1 MKASPGPQTDAKFD
15 EAATWELARPFLV
28 KTTIE
33 RARGGSDA
41 ALRLAME
48 RACPVRERAKIEL
61 PKIES
66 VADLPRALGAIVEA
80 AANGGLALTEATS
93 LCNMLSSMRQAYELV
108 DLAERLEAIERA
120 LPRPL
125 GPASGSGGYS

>member
-1 MKASPGPQTDAKFD
+1 MSAAGEQTDAKFD

-48 RACPVRERAKIEL
+48 RSCPVKERAKVEL
-61 PKIES
+61 PKIYL
-66 VADLPRALGAIVEA
+66 VHWPRLSRPPLMA
-80 AANGGLALTEATS
+80 GL
-93 LCNMLSSMRQAYELV
+93 R
-108 DLAERLEAIERA
+108 
-120 LPRPL
+120 
-125 GPASGSGGYS
+125 